1 MNKLIRVIVY
11 GVLAVQTIDIVKQWK
26 NVYNKAKAL
35 KATAED
41 YEIASLMK
49 IMKLHLLR
57 DAILTRRKVWI
68 FKTIL

>member
-11 GVLAVQTIDIVKQWK
+11 GVLAVQTIEIVEQWK

-41 YEIASLMK
+41 YEISKLKRCNIDQEEK
-49 IMKLHLLR
+49 INEYSR
-57 DAILTRRKVWI
+57 
-68 FKTIL
+68 

>member
-11 GVLAVQTIDIVKQWK
+11 GILAVQTIEIVEQWK

-41 YEIASLMK
+41 YEIS
-49 IMKLHLLR
+49 KLKR
-57 DAILTRRKVWI
+57 CNID
-68 FKTIL
+68 

>member
-41 YEIASLMK
+41 YEIASLK
-49 IMKLHLLR
+49 RCNI
-57 DAILTRRKVWI
+57 D
-68 FKTIL
+68 